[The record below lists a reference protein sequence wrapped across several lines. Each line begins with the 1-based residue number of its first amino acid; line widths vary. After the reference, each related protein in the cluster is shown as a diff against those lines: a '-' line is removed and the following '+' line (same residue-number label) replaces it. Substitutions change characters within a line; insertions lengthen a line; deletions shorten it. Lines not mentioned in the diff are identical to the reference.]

1 MICDGGMGEINM
13 KDLSDTEKNESSADE
28 NLESIEAAML
38 RARQIL
44 QQEARAV
51 SELSRAIDGGFRR
64 AVERILA
71 SDGRMQLTGVGKSGL
86 IARKIAATMSS
97 TGTPAYFIHAGE
109 ALHGDLGMVTEE
121 DIVLAISYSGETE
134 ELLQLVPAIKRIGAD
149 LFVLTSCP
157 DSTLAERADLVLNNE
172 VEEEACHLDLAPTSS
187 TTAALALGDALA
199 LALAYVRG
207 LDSSDFALY
216 HPGGSLGRKLLTT
229 VKEVMEIREQNP
241 CVQADETLQ
250 QALFIM
256 TDSRMGSTSVINEQ
270 GKLIGII
277 TDGDVRRALKGDSSD
292 LLEENV
298 KKVMTS
304 SPLTVSADML
314 AAEALKLMENKE
326 INHLPIVD
334 AQNHPLGMVNFQ
346 DLLRAKVW

>member
-1 MICDGGMGEINM
+1 M
-13 KDLSDTEKNESSADE
+13 KDMPDFSESPSLSDNGPGM
-28 NLESIEAAML
+28 IEAAMS
-38 RARQIL
+38 RARQVL

-51 SELSRAIDGGFRR
+51 SKLSQAIDGSFRQ
-64 AVERILA
+64 AVESILA
-71 SDGRMQLTGVGKSGL
+71 SEGRMQLTGVGKSGL
-86 IARKIAATMSS
+86 IARKIAATLSS

-121 DIVLAISYSGETE
+121 DIVLAISNSGETE
-134 ELLQLVPAIKRIGAD
+134 ELLQIVPAVKRIGAD

-157 DSTLAERADLVLNNE
+157 QSTLGDRADLVLTNE

-199 LALAYVRG
+199 MALAYVRG

-229 VKEVMEIREQNP
+229 VQEVMEIREQNP
-241 CVQADETLQ
+241 CVTADESLQ
-250 QALFIM
+250 QALFVM
-256 TDSRMGSTSVINEQ
+256 TDSRMGSTSVINEND
-270 GKLIGII
+270 KLVGII
-277 TDGDVRRALKGDSSD
+277 TDGDVRRALRGDDQD
-292 LLEENV
+292 LLNANV
-298 KKVMTS
+298 KTVMTS
-304 SPLTVSADML
+304 SPLSVFPDML

-326 INHLPIVD
+326 INHLPVV
-334 AQNHPLGMVNFQ
+334 NSNNSPVGMVNFQ

>member
-1 MICDGGMGEINM
+1 M
-13 KDLSDTEKNESSADE
+13 KNLSESDDNNIGPDRE
-28 NLESIEAAML
+28 LESIEAAML
-38 RARQIL
+38 RARQVL

-51 SELSRAIDGGFRR
+51 SKLSRAIDGNFRQ
-64 AVERILA
+64 AVKRILA

-86 IARKIAATMSS
+86 IARKIAATLSS

-109 ALHGDLGMVTEE
+109 ALHGDLGMVTED
-121 DIVLAISYSGETE
+121 DIVLAISYSGETD
-134 ELLQLVPAIKRIGAD
+134 ELLQLIPAIKRIGAD

-157 DSTLAERADLVLNNE
+157 QSTLADRSDLVLTNE

-199 LALAYVRG
+199 MALAYVQG

-229 VKEVMEIREQNP
+229 VQEVMEIREQNP
-241 CVQADETLQ
+241 CVTADESLQ
-250 QALFIM
+250 QALFVM
-256 TDSRMGSTSVINEQ
+256 TDSRMGSTSVINEND
-270 GKLIGII
+270 KLVGII
-277 TDGDVRRALKGDSSD
+277 TDGDVRRALREGSKD
-292 LLEENV
+292 LLAENV

-304 SPLTVSADML
+304 SPLSVSPDML

-326 INHLPIVD
+326 INHLPVV
-334 AQNHPLGMVNFQ
+334 NSNNSPVGMVNFQ